1 MHDTTKRLYE
11 AVKFVKPDMLLTKAN
26 VSRFLDISQ
35 QVLKNWEDRPTGI
48 SKQGMFDIEKQTGIS
63 AVWLES
69 GNGEML
75 VKKQEE
81 TKFVGVPPQSHI
93 MSDDN
98 FDHSHTHLSIPR
110 YEVKLSAGNGT
121 AQWVE
126 LTDKEP
132 LIFRASWFFE
142 RHLSPEHLRAMTVK
156 GDSMTP
162 VLENGDTVIIDI
174 EDTEII
180 DGEIYAILYK
190 EKLYIKELRHT
201 ENGVLMISKNTDYNA
216 IAVTQHDE
224 NRFFV
229 LGRKVWRGG

>member
-1 MHDTTKRLYE
+1 MT
-11 AVKFVKPDMLLTKAN
+11 
-26 VSRFLDISQ
+26 
-35 QVLKNWEDRPTGI
+35 LKNRLEEVMEECGLHNQTQLADFLGVTRGLVSQWFDGTTGLGKKPLENI
-48 SKQGMFDIEKQTGIS
+48 KEKTNFSPRWVKDGTGEKYQQRKQPI
-63 AVWLES
+63 
-69 GNGEML
+69 
-75 VKKQEE
+75 
-81 TKFVGVPPQSHI
+81 PPQSNI
-93 MSDDN
+93 VSDDN